1 VEQGARPGAQP
12 PVPEGVAPPS
22 DADHP
27 TQRHACDQVLGR
39 KGKSLFMPMRVALT
53 GRGSGPD
60 LPAQL
65 QVLAL
70 APGAVASGTSVMGLD
85 ERMAELEQVIVAAAA
100 AEPAKAAA

>member
-1 VEQGARPGAQP
+1 M
-12 PVPEGVAPPS
+12 
-22 DADHP
+22 
-27 TQRHACDQVLGR
+27 LGR

-70 APGAVASGTSVMGLD
+70 APGAVASGTSVVGLD
-85 ERMAELEQVIVAAAA
+85 ERMAVRADDGCGRFSALT
-100 AEPAKAAA
+100 AEECGRIPALANVCSKF